1 MTMRRRIF
9 LKGIAGALALTSIA
23 AKKRQSTPVEF
34 DRNLVSVL
42 LGPSFDG
49 QSEFSIVHCQKESLR
64 YLIYKEDQLL
74 QDVTYSTV
82 TFEDDEFK
90 IDKFLVQNLPIDRE
104 LKIRVIC
111 GNKQLDERIFS
122 SISSKRSSYKIGIA
136 SCMRA
141 AQHEKAMWT
150 SLEAQNADVNLFVGD
165 CVYIDYNHN
174 GEPTPKVHWN
184 KFVEARMVL
193 DFYQWKRLV
202 PTVAIWDDHDFGG
215 DNSDKNFPYSAEAK
229 AHFKHFF
236 AQNLS
241 EHSFITAGPG
251 ISCRFQLGNQLFLML
266 DGRSFREKP
275 HSKKMY
281 SMFGKEQEEWIFD
294 SIKDFDGLV
303 WFCNGTQWFSNY
315 GLAESFRK
323 DYAINFNSFIE
334 KLNLADKQMIFVA
347 GDVHYSEICTTPN
360 YLKNKSIELTS
371 SCMHSSNSFVLPP
384 VGNSPYRMSATW
396 LRNFMVCQTTEAEK
410 TITVATDCFTK
421 NKRRLFTNK
430 VDFDLS

>member
-9 LKGIAGALALTSIA
+9 LKGMAGALALTSIA
-23 AKKRQSTPVEF
+23 AKKKQSRPVEF

-49 QSEFSIVHCQKESLR
+49 QSEFSIVHCQQEPLR
-64 YLIYKEDQLL
+64 YLIYEDDQLL
-74 QDVTYSTV
+74 QDMTYSTV
-82 TFEDDEFK
+82 TFQDDDFK
-90 IDKFLVQNLPIDRE
+90 IDKFLVQNLPIDRD
-104 LKIRVIC
+104 LKIRILS
-111 GNKQLDERIFS
+111 NSKQLDERTFS
-122 SISSKRSSYKIGIA
+122 SISSKRPTYKIGIA

-165 CVYIDYNHN
+165 CVYIDYHLDE
-174 GEPTPKVHWN
+174 EPTPRIHWD

-202 PTVAIWDDHDFGG
+202 PTIAIWDDHDFGG
-215 DNSDKNFPYSAEAK
+215 NDSNSSFPYSAEAR
-229 AHFKHFF
+229 ANFKNFF

-241 EHSFITAGPG
+241 EQTCITSGPG
-251 ISCRFQLGNQLFLML
+251 ISCKFQLGNQLFLML

-281 SMFGKEQEEWIFD
+281 SLFGKEQEEWIFD
-294 SIKDFDGLV
+294 SIKNFKGLV

-315 GLAESFRK
+315 GYAESFRK
-323 DYAINFNSFIE
+323 HFTINFNSFVE
-334 KLNLADKQMIFVA
+334 KLNLAEAQMIFVA

-360 YLKNKSIELTS
+360 YLKKKSIELTS
-371 SCMHSSNSFVLPP
+371 SCMHSSNFFALPT
-384 VGNSPYRMSATW
+384 VANSPYRMSATW
-396 LRNFMVCQTTEAEK
+396 LRNFMVCQTTETEK
-410 TITVATDCFTK
+410 TISVTADCFTK

-430 VDFDLS
+430 MDFDLT